1 MKVKVAIMRKMVI
14 DVDSSALADLSSYWI
29 DGDPTINSVNELDEK
44 VLESIKAIENATG
57 ILFGS
62 SSAPETIFNVC
73 DMDGNTILQW

>member
-1 MKVKVAIMRKMVI
+1 MKIKVAVMRTMEI

-29 DGDPTINSVNELDEK
+29 YGDPTINSVSELDEK

-62 SSAPETIFNVC
+62 SFAPETIFNVC